1 MCLPIQNVKKKEIMT
16 LVVLLPIVCMFAM
29 LHKESANP
37 LISGLLGRSKGESKA
52 MKRKIIRTGF
62 VVAVLAA
69 LAMLAGCAATYT
81 GLRYKDLQVQN
92 KMSASIFLDPVSP
105 DKRTVFV
112 QVRNTSDKPFQ
123 LQGDVMAALTA
134 RGYKVVDDPN
144 KAHYMLQANVLSVGE
159 ADESAVEKAQSAG
172 FGGVLGGAA
181 IGGLLGGDRA
191 VEGAVIGGLAGAAA
205 ETISGA
211 LVKVVTYMV
220 ITDLQI
226 SERSKGGVS
235 EQFNS
240 NLKQGTGNT
249 TVSQRTAS
257 SAQWKKYQ
265 TRIVSTA
272 RQTNLTFQE
281 AYLPLRQG
289 IAQAIG
295 GIM

>member
-1 MCLPIQNVKKKEIMT
+1 
-16 LVVLLPIVCMFAM
+16 
-29 LHKESANP
+29 
-37 LISGLLGRSKGESKA
+37 
-52 MKRKIIRTGF
+52 MKTKIFRIGF

-92 KMSASIFLDPVSP
+92 KMSASIFLEPVSP
-105 DKRTVFV
+105 AQRTVFV

-123 LQGDVMAALTA
+123 LQGDVIAALTA

-144 KAHYMLQANVLSVGE
+144 QAHYMLQANVLSVGE
-159 ADESAVEKAQSAG
+159 ADKSAVENAQTAG

-240 NLKQGTGNT
+240 NLKQGTGDT
-249 TVSQRTAS
+249 TISQRTAS

-295 GIM
+295 GMM